1 MTQLNHFVAQDKHC
15 KQTVALV
22 NSAYRGESGKQGWTT
37 ESDLLD
43 GQRIDES
50 MFREMLGQGV
60 ILLFGDEENP
70 VGSAFLELQEDA
82 AYIGMVTVSP
92 LKQGHGL
99 GKQILQ
105 IAEDFAIKKWAV
117 QFAKMSVISKRT
129 ELLAFYERRGY
140 LQTGETVPFPYGNE
154 QFGIPKVDD
163 LEFLIVKKKLI
174 N

>member
-1 MTQLNHFVAQDKHC
+1 MNYFVAQEKHV

-50 MFREMLGQGV
+50 MFMEMLGQGV
-60 ILLFGDEENP
+60 ILLFGDEESP
-70 VGSAFLELQEDA
+70 VGSAFVELQGDA

-92 LKQGHGL
+92 LKQSQGF

-105 IAEDFAIKKWAV
+105 IAEDFAVKKWAV
-117 QFAKMSVISKRT
+117 EYAKMSVISKRT
-129 ELLAFYERRGY
+129 ELLAYYERRGY
-140 LQTGETVPFPYGNE
+140 VKTGETAPFPYGQE
-154 QFGIPKVDD
+154 KFGIPKHDD
-163 LEFLIVKKKLI
+163 LEFVIVKKRLI
-174 N
+174 NSN